1 MIRRI
6 AGLAAVFAPLAF
18 LSADASPRFAMI
30 EAFRQQAIHMN
41 ALAANLDTPTDARTL
56 VGLFATNFP
65 FVLSGRLANHAFLD
79 HLANA
84 EFNAA
89 HDPAQGISEQ
99 QVAAAWNTYL
109 NAVGAPLE
117 THVTAAEIHY
127 LRDDRYA
134 ASRYAFWTPG
144 MENIFAMPALYNTQP
159 DESLAPNCRP
169 LEALLSLWS
178 ITESYDN
185 LTGARERLRSGKLL
199 SEYLRQ
205 HKLSLANSRRTV
217 SVVTITNAPP
227 NPIGEAAR
235 LFALQHGDRQ
245 LRTLREHL
253 ADDLLAGH

>member
-18 LSADASPRFAMI
+18 FSADALPRLAAF
-30 EAFRQQAIHMN
+30 EALRQQAIRMN
-41 ALAANLDTPTDARTL
+41 TLAANLDTPGDARTL

-65 FVLSGRLANHAFLD
+65 FVLSGRLTKRAFLD

-99 QVAAAWNTYL
+99 QVASAWNTYL
-109 NAVGAPLE
+109 NAIGAPLE

-134 ASRYAFWTPG
+134 ASRYDFWTPG
-144 MENIFAMPALYNTQP
+144 MENSFAMPALYNTQP

-178 ITESYDN
+178 ITDRYDN
-185 LTGARERLRSGKLL
+185 LIGARERLRRGKLL
-199 SEYLRQ
+199 SEYFRQ

-217 SVVTITNAPP
+217 TVVTVTNAPP
-227 NPIGEAAR
+227 NP
-235 LFALQHGDRQ
+235 
-245 LRTLREHL
+245 
-253 ADDLLAGH
+253 